1 MSGPK
6 GVSGSAVASERLWGR
21 HLKLW
26 QPVLASA
33 SAGTLNRGSAIAI
46 RLVTIPLLLRYL
58 GVERYGLWMTIAS
71 ATAYLTMLDFGTVSA
86 LTNRL
91 SRCYARGRSRVAAS
105 LVLSATLGLCLVATF
120 GVATACIVIFSVD
133 WAHAFHLSSAAAV
146 AEVRPTIVVA
156 TLLAG
161 AQLALA
167 AILRLPYTMQRGSLS
182 EGYQLG
188 GNVGSFVAI
197 LGVVRAGGGLPWLAA
212 ALMSGPVVAG
222 LCVLAHLGTRGHLSA
237 PRASYRRRRR
247 VIESLGRAGG
257 AFVVMQVVGTLLFAL
272 QFPLL
277 AMMRG
282 ATAVAPYALLTQIM
296 LGLQI
301 PLTVLQQ
308 PLWTRIAAL
317 RAHRDISGLRS
328 IIRNYLIAAG
338 AYSAVAGV
346 ILVVFVNPLLVLLAK
361 SIVTTPLSLRLA
373 FAVLCALGLIGGG
386 NLGSVLL
393 ALDLSKPLALL
404 SAIQLLAFI
413 LAAILLVP
421 TLGALGMV
429 ASVCAVYVIALP
441 PTFVMLRRRL
451 DVLGHAR
458 SGVAGTPV
466 AA

>member
-1 MSGPK
+1 
-6 GVSGSAVASERLWGR
+6 
-21 HLKLW
+21 
-26 QPVLASA
+26 
-33 SAGTLNRGSAIAI
+33 
-46 RLVTIPLLLRYL
+46 
-58 GVERYGLWMTIAS
+58 
-71 ATAYLTMLDFGTVSA
+71 
-86 LTNRL
+86 
-91 SRCYARGRSRVAAS
+91 
-105 LVLSATLGLCLVATF
+105 
-120 GVATACIVIFSVD
+120 
-133 WAHAFHLSSAAAV
+133 
-146 AEVRPTIVVA
+146 
-156 TLLAG
+156 
-161 AQLALA
+161 
-167 AILRLPYTMQRGSLS
+167 
-182 EGYQLG
+182 
-188 GNVGSFVAI
+188 
-197 LGVVRAGGGLPWLAA
+197 
-212 ALMSGPVVAG
+212 
-222 LCVLAHLGTRGHLSA
+222 
-237 PRASYRRRRR
+237 
-247 VIESLGRAGG
+247 
-257 AFVVMQVVGTLLFAL
+257 MQVVGTLLFAL

>member
-6 GVSGSAVASERLWGR
+6 QQSGSAVTPERRWGR

-91 SRCYARGRSRVAAS
+91 SRCYARGRTRVAAS
-105 LVLSATLGLCLVATF
+105 LVISATIGLCLVATL
-120 GVATACIVIFSVD
+120 GVTAAFIVIFSVD

-146 AEVRPTIVVA
+146 AEVRPTIAAA
-156 TLLAG
+156 TILAG

-182 EGYQLG
+182 EGYQLA
-188 GNVGSFVAI
+188 GNLGSFLAI
-197 LGVVRAGGGLPWLAA
+197 LGVVRAGGGLPWLAS

-222 LCVLAHLGTRGHLSA
+222 LCVLAHLSRRGHLSA
-237 PRASYRRRRR
+237 SRTSVRRHRR
-247 VIESLGRAGG
+247 VIVSLGRAGG

-277 AMMRG
+277 ATMRG
-282 ATAVAPYALLTQIM
+282 AAAVAPYALLTQIM

-308 PLWTRIAAL
+308 PLWTRLAAL
-317 RAHRDISGLRS
+317 RAYRDITGLRS
-328 IIRNYLIAAG
+328 IIRNYLIAAV
-338 AYSAVAGV
+338 AYSAFAGLV
-346 ILVVFVNPLLVLLAK
+346 LVVLVNPLLVLLAK
-361 SIVTTPLSLRLA
+361 SIISTPLSLRLA
-373 FAVLCALGLIGGG
+373 FAALCGLGLIGGG

-393 ALDLSKPLALL
+393 ALDLSRPLALL
-404 SAIQLLAFI
+404 SVIQLLAFI
-413 LAAILLVP
+413 LVAILLVP
-421 TLGALGMV
+421 TFGGLGMV

-441 PTFVMLRRRL
+441 PTFVMLQRRL

-458 SGVAGTPV
+458 GGVAGTPV